1 MVDARRNIET
11 PGLSWFLPMRPYVQQ
26 RRMHCITCTGALVVG
41 DTSLYERGREAPKS
55 LVVGVLVIEASANIG

>member
-1 MVDARRNIET
+1 M
-11 PGLSWFLPMRPYVQQ
+11 GQYVQQ

-55 LVVGVLVIEASANIG
+55 LVVGVLVIEAGANIV